1 MKKIYYLIHSTNWG
15 DTFLSTPTVRYL
27 SKSHRQPINIVTH
40 RKDVFINSPYVN
52 NILSFD
58 EFDSL
63 NKNNIVKYESFT
75 HAGRKDNNGIEKK
88 FAHFDGRQLHA
99 SDLGFQLPIEDLEYD
114 LNALPDRIMASFT
127 CSMVASENMV

>member
-75 HAGRKDNNGIEKK
+75 HAGRKDNNGIEK
-88 FAHFDGRQLHA
+88 
-99 SDLGFQLPIEDLEYD
+99 SLPTL
-114 LNALPDRIMASFT
+114 
-127 CSMVASENMV
+127 MVDSYMHLI